1 MHKKYYNFDSE
12 LYNLLEECINENIPY
27 IPKDILMRVIKYTIG
42 LLMFIIIIN
51 IPLTLGG

>member
-12 LYNLLEECINENIPY
+12 LYNLLEEYINENIPY